1 MGFHPNQAEKLSL
14 RITPVYTWMR
24 NLGFQKRN
32 FEANQVIGLGD
43 RSADEVGVS
52 FDGKW
57 NRDNGDLRKCSVYP
71 AKRLK
76 NKTGVG
82 RMSEVEN
89 ASEVYM
95 CF

>member
-1 MGFHPNQAEKLSL
+1 MA
-14 RITPVYTWMR
+14 
-24 NLGFQKRN
+24 
-32 FEANQVIGLGD
+32 
-43 RSADEVGVS
+43 VS